1 VRGALGHT
9 PRAVWQVLN
18 CVQRAARG
26 GETMLVDGL
35 SVARRLAEEQPAAF
49 AYLSRTPL
57 PCAST
62 SPAT

>member
-1 VRGALGHT
+1 
-9 PRAVWQVLN
+9 VWQVLN